1 MVVAQV
7 TPGPLLRRHGSAP
20 PWLSSSSPFFLR
32 RRASPPPAISGCRR
46 QDYSHSSDMAVRGS
60 SGSKLGFYP
69 NLNVRNIAQ
78 EWVQESR
85 RLFYLR
91 TANNVTNN
99 IYKGST
105 TLWAGNV
112 QNELSE
118 DRRGLN
124 YPYLQNLRERVS
136 SNSIVNRH
144 GNSQELVRHRMVN
157 QPVQS
162 VPAPISVVNNSA
174 KCLSMPRA
182 SKVEIPWRDYSPA
195 EDPLL
200 DKANTEVILE
210 LDDKVHDGDDKKEKK
225 LVVKKVV
232 SPLPTKAVFSEESL
246 KARKALASI
255 YDKVL
260 VVDNIESARSI
271 VKLLT
276 TKYKSF
282 IHACDTEVANIEA
295 KEETPVGHGEVICFS
310 IYSANSDVQAAD
322 FGNGKTC
329 IWVDV
334 LDGGRGVLM
343 EFAPFFEDPSI
354 KKVWHN
360 YSFDNHVIENYGIK
374 VAGFRADTM
383 HLARL
388 WDSSR
393 KIDGGY
399 SLEGLTN
406 DRRVMDT
413 VPEDLPKPGKI
424 SMKTIF
430 GRKKVR
436 KDGSE
441 GKVVSIDPVKEL
453 QREDRELWICYSSL
467 DSMSTL
473 RLYESLKRKLETRRW
488 VLDGCP
494 RGTMYDFYEQ
504 YWCPFGALLV
514 KMETEGMLVDRG
526 YLSEIEKAAIAER
539 ELAADKFRKWASKYC
554 PDAKYMNVNSD
565 TQIRQLLFGGIENRH
580 KSGETWPQSKT
591 FKVLNEENVATEGK
605 KTSKYRTIKLCSIVE
620 DLKTDMF
627 TPSGWPSASGDAL
640 RSLAGKIPTEY
651 IYTMGDIQEDDE
663 DSSGSENPDGDSSYG
678 TAYEAFGGGKNGKE
692 ACHAIAAL
700 CEICSIDSL
709 ISNFILPL
717 QGDRISCAEGR
728 IHCSLNINTETG
740 RLSARTPNLQNQ
752 PALEKDRYKIRQA
765 FVAAPGNSLIVA
777 DYGQLELRILAHL
790 TNCKS
795 MLDAFKAGGDFHSR
809 TAMNMYQH
817 IRDAVHEKKVLLEWH
832 PQPGQEKP
840 PVPLLKD
847 AFGAERRKA
856 KMLNFS
862 IAYGK
867 TALGLSRDW
876 KVSVKEARD
885 TLKLWYGD
893 RKEVLAWQKSQ
904 KKLAREK
911 CEVYTL
917 LGRSR
922 HFPNLT
928 QFGPGQRGHIERA
941 AINAPVQG
949 SAADVA
955 MCAMLE
961 IERNARLKELG
972 WRLLL
977 QVHDEVILEGPS
989 ESAEVAKAIVVEC
1002 MSKPFHGTNILK
1014 VDLAVDAKCAKSWYA
1029 AK

>member
-1 MVVAQV
+1 MAMAA
-7 TPGPLLRRHGSAP
+7 PAPAPLLRCRGSAP
-20 PWLSSSSPFFLR
+20 PWLSSSSPPYFLR
-32 RRASPPPAISGCRR
+32 RHTRRSTPPPALSGCRR
-46 QDYSHSSDMAVRGS
+46 QDYSHSSDMGVRES
-60 SGSKLGFYP
+60 SAFEHGVYAKL
-69 NLNVRNIAQ
+69 NAQNIAQ
-78 EWVQESR
+78 EWVVESR

-91 TANNVTNN
+91 TINSVTNN
-99 IYKGST
+99 IYKGT
-105 TLWAGNV
+105 TPRRAGNL
-112 QNELSE
+112 QNKLSE
-118 DRRGLN
+118 DYRGLN
-124 YPYLQNLRERVS
+124 YPSLHNIREHVS
-136 SNSIVNRH
+136 SKSIVNRH
-144 GNSQELVRHRMVN
+144 ENTELVRHSMIN

-162 VPAPISVVNNSA
+162 VFPVSVVNSSV
-174 KCLSMPRA
+174 KQSMPRGPN
-182 SKVEIPWRDYSPA
+182 VGIPLHDIP
-195 EDPLL
+195 
-200 DKANTEVILE
+200 NTEVILE
-210 LDDKVHDGDDKKEKK
+210 LDDKVHDGDDKKVKK
-225 LVVKKVV
+225 LVVKKRV
-232 SPLPTKAVFSEESL
+232 SSLPTKASFSKESME
-246 KARKALASI
+246 ARKEVAAI

-260 VVDNIESARSI
+260 VVDNIESART
-271 VKLLT
+271 VVQLLT
-276 TKYKSF
+276 TKYKNF
-282 IHACDTEVANIEA
+282 IHACDTEVANIDV
-295 KEETPVGHGEVICFS
+295 KDETPVGHGQVTCFS
-310 IYSANSDVQAAD
+310 IYSANSNAQVAD

-334 LDGGRGVLM
+334 LDGGRDVLM

-360 YSFDNHVIENYGIK
+360 YSFDSHVIENHGIK
-374 VAGFRADTM
+374 VSGFHADTM

-393 KIDGGY
+393 RTDGGY

-406 DRRVMDT
+406 DRRVMD
-413 VPEDLPKPGKI
+413 VAPEDLPNAGKT

-430 GRKKVR
+430 GKKKVR

-441 GKVVSIDPVKEL
+441 GKIIAVDPVEKL

-473 RLYESLKRKLETRRW
+473 RLFESLKRKLETKEW
-488 VLDGCP
+488 IFDGCP
-494 RGTMYDFYEQ
+494 RGTMYDFYEE
-504 YWCPFGALLV
+504 YWRPFGALLV

-539 ELAADKFRKWASKYC
+539 EVAANKFRKWASKYC

-580 KSGETWPQSKT
+580 KSGETWPHSKT
-591 FKVLNEENVATEGK
+591 FKVPNEESVDTEGK
-605 KTSKYRTIKLCSIVE
+605 KTSKYRTVKLCSIVE
-620 DLKTDMF
+620 DLKIDMF
-627 TPSGWPSASGDAL
+627 TPSGWPSVSGDAL
-640 RSLAGKIPTEY
+640 RSLAGKISTEH
-651 IYTMGDIQEDDE
+651 IYTIDDNEGDEEDT
-663 DSSGSENPDGDSSYG
+663 SGSEHSEQGVDESSSYG
-678 TAYEAFGGGKNGKE
+678 TAYEAFGGGKKGKE
-692 ACHAIAAL
+692 ACNAIAAL

-709 ISNFILPL
+709 ISNFILP
-717 QGDRISCAEGR
+717 
-728 IHCSLNINTETG
+728 
-740 RLSARTPNLQNQ
+740 LQNQ

-790 TNCKS
+790 THCKS

-817 IRDAVHEKKVLLEWH
+817 IRDAVDEKKVLLEWH

-867 TALGLSRDW
+867 TAVGLSRDW

-893 RKEVLAWQKSQ
+893 RKEVLAWQKRQ
-904 KKLAREK
+904 KKLAHEK

-922 HFPNLT
+922 RFPNLT

-961 IERNARLKELG
+961 IERNTRLKELG

-989 ESAEVAKAIVVEC
+989 DSAETAKAIVVEC
-1002 MSKPFHGTNILK
+1002 MSKPFYGTNILN